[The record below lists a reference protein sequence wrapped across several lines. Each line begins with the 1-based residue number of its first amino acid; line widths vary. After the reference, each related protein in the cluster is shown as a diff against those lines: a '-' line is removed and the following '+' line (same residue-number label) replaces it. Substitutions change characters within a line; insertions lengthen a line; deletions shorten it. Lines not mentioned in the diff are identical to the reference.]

1 MADTEISTPVES
13 ADVTTS
19 SEEVSSETTST
30 DEVTSNETTAE
41 TETQGEQTTPET
53 VETPQEE
60 RLYAG
65 KYKSIEELEKGYA
78 EAQKT
83 LTQNLQMKSKYE
95 ELLKQKEQQDALR
108 FERAKEQG
116 FNTPDDMQIANYI
129 KQAELNEFINT
140 LPYYVDNDAQIQ
152 VQQYLNAYQNTGDS
166 RYLNEAKKYYPA
178 EFLEKVAVGKKDV
191 ESRMRAKLEHEA
203 EIRKDKATAELAEV
217 IKADYADFISDFA
230 TNKGKAKAF
239 QMFDNGG
246 FIQSKEDM
254 DVFVNIYNDIAEV
267 VKANAIKEYEAQKVI
282 DATKQKATIPT
293 DGQVGIKTENQLPT
307 AQEMRDNPKLY
318 AEAVK
323 KWGMERV
330 DKEFMKG

>member
-1 MADTEISTPVES
+1 MTDTEISTPVET

-19 SEEVSSETTST
+19 ANEVSQETTS
-30 DEVTSNETTAE
+30 DAEVTGNETTAE
-41 TETQGEQTTPET
+41 TETEEQTTPET
-53 VETPQEE
+53 VEKPQEE

-108 FERAKEQG
+108 YERAKEQG

-129 KQAELNEFINT
+129 KQAELNEFIDV
-140 LPYYVDNDAQIQ
+140 LPYYVPEDAQIQ
-152 VQQYLNAYQNTGDS
+152 VQQYLNAYQKTGDA
-166 RYLNEAKKYYPA
+166 RYLNEAKEYYPA

-203 EIRKDKATAELAEV
+203 EVRKDKATAELAEI

-230 TNKGKAKAF
+230 TNKGKAEAF
-239 QMFDNGG
+239 KMFDNGG

-254 DVFVNIYNDIAEV
+254 DVFVNIYNQIADV

-282 DATKQKATIPT
+282 DETKQKATIPT

-318 AEAVK
+318 ADAVK